1 MSDNTELPATDDQVP
16 QRSAGIEGLFAPDAV
31 AGVRHALEVMGD
43 MNHQCLAPR
52 HVLIGLARPADTI
65 ASMVLHAAGCDEA
78 VLRDASASMLDPS
91 PCATGATPVPE
102 SCDMTDLWARAQFI
116 RQVFDT
122 PLDSG
127 ALLHCLSH
135 QDEAATMLEP
145 VGLDS
150 ERISIWA
157 QNARETG
164 DPRRRS
170 PERLR
175 EEAQQAALLAVMEPN
190 KADGDREASMERF
203 WKLWIED
210 SLEPSAVLLDDLT
223 SSHHDPGS
231 LDRAI
236 EKLRTSQRLPD
247 TSPEDGARLQA
258 AIARHLL
265 SGGRL
270 TAALQAAGEAV
281 DRNKALVVGG
291 SLSNRPELAE
301 SLMIQAAVL
310 SSLSRTADAVAVTE
324 DAAAIYT
331 ALDDGDDRTIAA
343 ARADTLLKL
352 GVRWDEAGDTERGLA
367 TARDALDIRRR
378 LAAEDPSAYRRK
390 AAEAVVDLSG
400 LLASRGRFEEAID
413 LTERALID
421 LRETGEESWNSN
433 PEMLGSL
440 LNNHSLL
447 LDRLGR
453 VDEALVAAQEATDVL
468 QRGPGDDLDGSGLY
482 TFAAALVGAG
492 RRRQKAGDV
501 EGALEAYEQAAE
513 LLRDT
518 DEADHKRRSAL
529 ALALNNCGGA
539 LAMLGQRRRAQSRF
553 EEAVAVRR
561 SLAAQ
566 YPLRYGRDLS
576 QSLFNLGSVLIE
588 QGRSKKGFQ
597 IWLEALPLP
606 ADIETRVNALKM
618 LLTNRSLWP
627 DSVREDLG
635 CATVQALEGLLTE
648 IAAVS
653 LGTRRRRDRVRAH
666 AQLAGIGSEGAIF
679 LAIDRQDP
687 VAALRWLAATTAV
700 ESRLVAESRSTE
712 FKRLRATEPELAERF
727 EASIDHAQ
735 LRNRVSER
743 DDPGGLLDDPEIDL
757 PWGEQPATVIEEIR
771 QVEGFENYL
780 LPLAGESV
788 VGQLAH
794 RPTVVILVGE
804 EIGLALSVDL
814 DGEVKTHLVGP
825 DRRSVERMVV
835 DAGGATASG
844 QRALLNRL
852 RLRRW
857 ANGDLLSMLTALS
870 RAQPDGLRLR
880 VVPVGLANWIPIQAV
895 AGLGGVPVDI
905 DLVVAGHD
913 AMEQQTPFRALVA
926 HSHGDP
932 SRHDDLSGAE
942 AEAARLADALHVT
955 LLTDGNGATPARVA
969 RELQGATFV
978 HLACHGSFDLDD
990 PDLGCLY
997 LGAKPLTLERIN
1009 EALAAGDAPQF
1020 VGLSSCHSGF
1030 TEHRSPEQASSLVA
1044 NFLAHGTRTVLATQ
1058 CEVSDRVAK
1067 AMVLTFLHRWSR
1079 AGSAADA
1086 FQAAVHHVAHQI
1098 QEPALATSI
1107 EAFCL
1112 YGDGNL
1118 RWFGPALDLSGEDE
1132 RLDEIPAGS
1141 PVRSDWLGSGPAL
1154 PLTGPEETELAELLA
1169 GHPIEPFRAEAAGSA
1184 SASGSIS
1191 DRSRTALRRAGRRS
1205 QDLLRRLSSTR
1216 LPGT

>member
-1 MSDNTELPATDDQVP
+1 MSDDSESPATDDQDP
-16 QRSAGIEGLFAPDAV
+16 ELSAGIEGLLAPDAIV
-31 AGVRHALEVMGD
+31 GIRHALEVMDD

-65 ASMVLHAAGCDEA
+65 ASMVLHTAGCHEA
-78 VLRDASASMLDPS
+78 VLRNASASLRDPS
-91 PCATGATPVPE
+91 PQAIGTTSVPE
-102 SCDMTDLWARAQFI
+102 SWGMTDLWARARFM
-116 RQVFDT
+116 RQLLST

-127 ALLHCLSH
+127 ALLHCLSY
-135 QDEAATMLEP
+135 QAEAAALLDA

-150 ERISIWA
+150 ERISIWT
-157 QNARETG
+157 QNVRETG
-164 DPRRRS
+164 DPHRRS
-170 PERLR
+170 LERLR
-175 EEAQQAALLAVMEPN
+175 KEAQQAALLDVMEPD
-190 KADGDREASMERF
+190 KADGHRDASMERF
-203 WKLWIED
+203 WRVWIED

-223 SSHHDPGS
+223 TSQHNPGS

-236 EKLRTSQRLPD
+236 EKLRASQRLPD
-247 TSPEDGARLQA
+247 TSREDGARLQA
-258 AIARHLL
+258 AIARRLL

-270 TAALQAAGEAV
+270 TAALQAAEEAV
-281 DRNKALVVGG
+281 DRSKTLVVGG
-291 SLSNRPELAE
+291 SQSNRSELAE

-324 DAAAIYT
+324 EAAAIYA

-352 GVRWDEAGDTERGLA
+352 GVRWDEAGDTERGLTA
-367 TARDALDIRRR
+367 ARDALDIRRR
-378 LAAEDPSAYRRK
+378 LAAEDPSAYRWK

-421 LRETGEESWNSN
+421 LRETGEESWNPN

-447 LDRLGR
+447 LDRLGK
-453 VDEALVAAQEATDVL
+453 VDEALMAAREATKVL
-468 QRGPGDDLDGSGLY
+468 QQGPGDNLDGSSVY
-482 TFAAALVGAG
+482 TFAAALVGVG
-492 RRRQKAGDV
+492 RRRQKAGNV
-501 EGALEAYEQAAE
+501 EGALEVYEQAAE

-529 ALALNNCGGA
+529 ALALNNCGSA
-539 LAMLGQRRRAQSRF
+539 LATLGQRRRAQSRF
-553 EEAVAVRR
+553 EEAVAVCR
-561 SLAAQ
+561 SLATQ
-566 YPLRYGRDLS
+566 HPLRYGRDLS
-576 QSLFNLGSVLIE
+576 QSLFNLGTVLIE

-606 ADIETRVNALKM
+606 ATIETRVNALKM

-627 DSVREDLG
+627 DSARKDLG

-653 LGTRRRRDRVRAH
+653 LGTRRRRDRLRAH

-700 ESRLVAESRSTE
+700 ESRLVAESRSAD
-712 FKRLRATEPELAERF
+712 FKRLRTTQPELAERF

-735 LRNRVSER
+735 VRNRMSEW
-743 DDPGGLLDDPEIDL
+743 DGPCGLLDDPEIDR

-771 QVEGFENYL
+771 QVEGFENFL
-780 LPLAGESV
+780 LPETGESV
-788 VGQLAH
+788 IRQLAH

-804 EIGLALSVDL
+804 KVGLALSIDL
-814 DGEVKTHLVGP
+814 DSEIKIHLVGP

-852 RLRRW
+852 RLRQW
-857 ANGDLLSMLTALS
+857 ANGGLLSMLTVLS

-905 DLVVAGHD
+905 DLVVAGHETV
-913 AMEQQTPFRALVA
+913 EQPTPFRALVA
-926 HSHGDP
+926 HSHGDR
-932 SRHDDLSGAE
+932 SRHANLSGAE
-942 AEAARLADALHVT
+942 AEAARLAHALRVT
-955 LLTDGNGATPARVA
+955 PLTDASGATPAQVA
-969 RELQGATFV
+969 RELQTATFV
-978 HLACHGSFDLDD
+978 HLACHGSFDVND

-997 LGAKPLTLERIN
+997 LGAEPLTLERIN

-1030 TEHRSPEQASSLVA
+1030 TEHRSPEQGSSLVA
-1044 NFLAHGTRTVLATQ
+1044 TFLAHGTRTVLATQ

-1086 FQAAVHHVAHQI
+1086 FQAALHHVARQI

-1118 RWFGPALDLSGEDE
+1118 RWFGPPLDLTDEDE
-1132 RLDEIPAGS
+1132 RLDDIPAGS
-1141 PVRSDWLGSGPAL
+1141 PVRSDWLGTGSAV
-1154 PLTGPEETELAELLA
+1154 PLTEPEETELAALLA

-1184 SASGSIS
+1184 SASSSIS
-1191 DRSRTALRRAGRRS
+1191 DRSRTTLRQVGRHS

-1216 LPGT
+1216 SPGI